1 MKNHIPT
8 FDQFVNESISGE
20 DKLTTFDEIFESGR
34 VKDFG
39 KVKVGDKAEDYHG
52 EEWKVVA
59 KGTGKDFDK
68 TLSKYDESGAMIDM
82 QIKPAQF
89 GLSKKD
95 WDELEMIAVQKGR
108 ETAVFTYD
116 PDGACV
122 YESINEGTKDEF
134 VSATLVK
141 DDGDLRKG
149 STVKVEALDYTKKGD
164 KEKVS
169 IIRPDGKKS
178 EILKGNLSVKI

>member
-1 MKNHIPT
+1 MKRHIPT
-8 FDQFVNESISGE
+8 FDQFINESNDT
-20 DKLTTFDEIFESGR
+20 DKLTTTDEIFESGR
-34 VKDFG
+34 VKDFS

-59 KGTGKDFDK
+59 KGTGKEFDK
-68 TLSKYDESGAMIDM
+68 VLAKYDDSGAMLDM

-89 GLSKKD
+89 GLSKTD
-95 WDELEMIAVQKGR
+95 WDELEMIAVERGR
-108 ETAVFTYD
+108 EKAVFTYD

-122 YESINEGTKDEF
+122 YESIDEGKDEF
-134 VSATLVK
+134 VSATLIK

-149 STVKVEALDYTKKGD
+149 SVIKVEALDYTKKGD
-164 KEKVS
+164 NEKVS

-178 EILKGNLSVKI
+178 ETLKGNLSVKI